1 MVFQICNLLNSR
13 LKLNQEAQF
22 PTSLMLKDQS
32 RKKYQFKIF
41 FKLKKIAT
49 KKQKS
54 NLIGKKQKDDEIIK
68 KNNFKNHLK
77 WNKYQLKELRPN
89 IKYKKIKGR

>member
-1 MVFQICNLLNSR
+1 LLNSR

-49 KKQKS
+49 KK
-54 NLIGKKQKDDEIIK
+54 
-68 KNNFKNHLK
+68 
-77 WNKYQLKELRPN
+77 
-89 IKYKKIKGR
+89 KKIKFNREKTER

>member
-1 MVFQICNLLNSR
+1 
-13 LKLNQEAQF
+13 
-22 PTSLMLKDQS
+22 MLKDQS

-77 WNKYQLKELRPN
+77 
-89 IKYKKIKGR
+89 